1 MLTYHCAFP
10 FVFSEEA
17 DFQSRPVADP
27 QGSCSI
33 SPSAMLTGIP
43 LCCKFLLLESS
54 AQSGGSG
61 KSGGRVGGG
70 PVIYIHCSS
79 LSQ

>member
-1 MLTYHCAFP
+1 MRFLL
-10 FVFSEEA
+10 FSLKRRIFNLGLWQILKA
-17 DFQSRPVADP
+17 
-27 QGSCSI
+27 CSI

-43 LCCKFLLLESS
+43 LCCKLLLLESS